1 MADRNRVVA
10 KVLDLIDENFFI
22 IGQLC
27 NGVFEAFDFSLL
39 EFAIGLF
46 RGEFFL
52 DFEKLIV
59 VG

>member
-1 MADRNRVVA
+1 MVA
-10 KVLDLIDENFFI
+10 EVLDLVDQNFFV
-22 IGQLC
+22 IGQLR
-27 NGVFEAFDFSLL
+27 NGVFEAFDLCLL

-52 DFEKLIV
+52 DFEQLIV

>member
-1 MADRNRVVA
+1 VVA
-10 KVLDLIDENFFI
+10 EVLDLVDEDFFV

-27 NGVFEAFDFSLL
+27 NGVFEAFDLCLL

-52 DFEKLIV
+52 DLEQLIV

>member
-1 MADRNRVVA
+1 VVA
-10 KVLDLIDENFFI
+10 KVLDLIDENFFVV
-22 IGQLC
+22 GQLC
-27 NGVFEAFDFSLL
+27 NGVFEAFDFCLL